1 MSAAQSALQLPEKN
15 QEIER
20 INTLFAQQKAAY
32 RAHPM
37 PSSTERRADLQRL
50 KDSVLKYKNELA
62 DAIYQDFS
70 CRSKDETMVAEVM
83 TAVQGINFAMKRL
96 KKWMKPSKRHV
107 SMLFA
112 PSHNKV
118 MYQPLGVVGI
128 VVPWNYPLQLAV
140 LPLMTALAAGN
151 RAMIKMSEFT
161 PATNAVLKKLLA
173 EAFSEDQVALIEGEV
188 EVSTAFSETPWDH
201 LVFTGSTAVG
211 RIVMAAAAKNL
222 TPVTLELGGKSPA
235 IIAPNATMQDAVE
248 RICFGKSLNAGQT
261 CIAPDYVLLPEG
273 KEEEFIERYQA
284 TFAKMYP
291 TLRDNDDY
299 TAIINDRQHQRLLS
313 WAEEAKNKGAKITV
327 VNPANEDFSGTRKM
341 PLHIV
346 QQGTA
351 DMQVLQDELFGP
363 ILPIVTYK
371 NLDAAL
377 DYVNDRDRPLA
388 LYIFS
393 YDRAEQ
399 KHILERTHAG
409 GVTIN
414 DTLMHVAQD
423 DIPFGGVGPSGMGH
437 YHGKEGFIALSKA
450 KAVHRKGKFNSGQF
464 VYPPYGTAI
473 QSLIYKFFIR

>member
-1 MSAAQSALQLPEKN
+1 MSAVQADLQMPEKN

-20 INTLFAQQKAAY
+20 IHTLFNQQKAAY
-32 RAHPM
+32 RAQPM
-37 PSSTERRADLQRL
+37 PSAQERIADLRRL
-50 KDSVLKYKNELA
+50 KEAVLKYKDDLA

-83 TAVQGINFAMKRL
+83 TSVQGINYAIKRV

-128 VVPWNYPLQLAV
+128 MVPWNYPLQLAV

-161 PATNAVLKKLLA
+161 PAMNAVLKKLLA
-173 EAFSEDQVALIEGEV
+173 EAFEEDQVAVIEGEV

-201 LVFTGSTAVG
+201 LVFTGSTQVG
-211 RIVMAAAAKNL
+211 RIVMGAAAKNL

-235 IIAPNATMQDAVE
+235 IITPNANMKDAVE

-273 KEEEFIERYQA
+273 KEEEFIKLYQE

-291 TLRDNDDY
+291 TVRDNDDY

-313 WAEEAKNKGAKITV
+313 WVEDAKQQGAKFTV

-346 QQGTA
+346 QQGTVE
-351 DMQVLQDELFGP
+351 MKILQDELFGP

-371 NLDAAL
+371 TLAGAL
-377 DYVNDRDRPLA
+377 DYINDRDRPLA
-388 LYIFS
+388 LYIFT
-393 YDRAEQ
+393 YERKEQ
-399 KHILERTHAG
+399 QYILENTHSG

>member
-1 MSAAQSALQLPEKN
+1 MSAAQTAIKMPEKN

-20 INTLFAQQKAAY
+20 IHTLFAQQKAAY

-50 KDSVLKYKNELA
+50 KDGILKYKNELA

-112 PSHNKV
+112 PSHNHV

-161 PATNAVLKKLLA
+161 PATNAVLKMLLA

-235 IIAPNATMQDAVE
+235 IIAPNASMQDAVE

-261 CIAPDYVLLPEG
+261 CIAPDYVLVPQG

-363 ILPIVTYK
+363 ILPIVTYE
-371 NLDAAL
+371 NIDAAI
-377 DYVNDRDRPLA
+377 DYINDRDRPLA
-388 LYIFS
+388 LYMFT
-393 YDRAEQ
+393 YDKNEQ
-399 KHILERTHAG
+399 QHILERTHAG

-437 YHGKEGFIALSKA
+437 YHGKEGFVALSKA
-450 KAVHRKGKFNSGQF
+450 KAVHRKGRFNSGQF

-473 QSLIYKFFIR
+473 QALIYKFFIR

>member
-1 MSAAQSALQLPEKN
+1 MSAAQTALQLPEKN

-50 KDSVLKYKNELA
+50 KDGILKYKNELA

-235 IIAPNATMQDAVE
+235 IITPKATMQDAVE

-261 CIAPDYVLLPEG
+261 CIAPDYVLVPEG

-299 TAIINDRQHQRLLS
+299 TAIINERQHQRLLS

-399 KHILERTHAG
+399 QHILERTHAG

>member
-1 MSAAQSALQLPEKN
+1 MSAAQAAIKMPEKN

-20 INTLFAQQKAAY
+20 IHTLFNQQKAAY

-37 PSSTERRADLQRL
+37 PTSGERRADLKRL
-50 KDSVLKYKNELA
+50 KEVVLKYKDELA
-62 DAIYQDFS
+62 SAIYQDFS
-70 CRSKDETMVAEVM
+70 CRSKDETLVAEIM
-83 TAVQGINFAMKRL
+83 TSVQGINYAIKRL
-96 KKWMKPSKRHV
+96 GKWMKPSKRHV

-112 PSHNKV
+112 PSQNYV

-128 VVPWNYPLQLAV
+128 IVPWNYPVQLAV

-173 EAFSEDQVALIEGEV
+173 EAFSEEQVAIIEGEV

-201 LVFTGSTAVG
+201 LVFTGSTMVG

-235 IIAPNATMQDAVE
+235 IIAPNASMQDAVE

-261 CIAPDYVLLPEG
+261 CIAPDYVLLPAG
-273 KEEEFIERYQA
+273 KEEEFIERYKA
-284 TFAKMYP
+284 TFATMYP
-291 TLRDNDDY
+291 TVRNNDDY

-313 WAEEAKNKGAKITV
+313 WVEDAKEKGAKITV

-341 PLHIV
+341 PLHLM

-351 DMQVLQDELFGP
+351 DMKVLQDELFGP
-363 ILPIVTYK
+363 ILPIVPYK
-371 NLDAAL
+371 TLDSAL
-377 DYVNDRDRPLA
+377 EYINDRDRPLA
-388 LYIFS
+388 LYIFT
-393 YDRAEQ
+393 YDKNEQ
-399 KHILERTHAG
+399 QRILERTHAG

-450 KAVHRKGKFNSGQF
+450 KGVHRKGKFNSGKF

-473 QSLIYKFFIR
+473 QALIHKFFIR

>member
-1 MSAAQSALQLPEKN
+1 MSAAQSAIQMPEIN

-20 INTLFAQQKAAY
+20 IHTLFAQQKSAY

-37 PSSTERRADLQRL
+37 PSSTERKADLQRL
-50 KDSVLKYKNELA
+50 KDGILKYKNELA

-112 PSHNKV
+112 PSHNHV

-161 PATNAVLKKLLA
+161 PATNSVLKKLLA

-211 RIVMAAAAKNL
+211 RIVMSAAAKNL

-235 IIAPNATMQDAVE
+235 IIAPKASMQDAVE

-261 CIAPDYVLLPEG
+261 CIAPDYILLPEG

-299 TAIINDRQHQRLLS
+299 TAIINDRQYQRLQS
-313 WAEEAKNKGAKITV
+313 WAEEAKTKGAKITV
-327 VNPANEDFSGTRKM
+327 INPANEDFSGTRKM

-371 NLDAAL
+371 TLDDAL

-388 LYIFS
+388 LYIFT
-393 YDRAEQ
+393 YNKQEQ

-464 VYPPYGTAI
+464 VYPPYGTSI

>member
-1 MSAAQSALQLPEKN
+1 MSAAQAALQLPEKN

-50 KDSVLKYKNELA
+50 KDGILKYKNELA

-201 LVFTGSTAVG
+201 LIFTGSTAVG

-235 IIAPNATMQDAVE
+235 IITPKATMQDAVE

-261 CIAPDYVLLPEG
+261 CIAPDYVLLPES

-291 TLRDNDDY
+291 TLRDNGDY
-299 TAIINDRQHQRLLS
+299 TAIINDRQHQRLLN

-371 NLDAAL
+371 SLDAAL

>member
-1 MSAAQSALQLPEKN
+1 MSAAQTALQLPEKN
-15 QEIER
+15 QEVER

-188 EVSTAFSETPWDH
+188 EVSTAFSEMPWDH
-201 LVFTGSTAVG
+201 LIFTGSTAVG

-235 IIAPNATMQDAVE
+235 IITPKATMQDAVE

-299 TAIINDRQHQRLLS
+299 TAIINDRQHKRLLN

-371 NLDAAL
+371 SLDAAL

>member
-1 MSAAQSALQLPEKN
+1 MSAAQTALQLPEKN
-15 QEIER
+15 QEVER

-188 EVSTAFSETPWDH
+188 EVSTAFSEMPWDH
-201 LVFTGSTAVG
+201 LIFTGSTAVG

-235 IIAPNATMQDAVE
+235 IITPKATMQDAVE